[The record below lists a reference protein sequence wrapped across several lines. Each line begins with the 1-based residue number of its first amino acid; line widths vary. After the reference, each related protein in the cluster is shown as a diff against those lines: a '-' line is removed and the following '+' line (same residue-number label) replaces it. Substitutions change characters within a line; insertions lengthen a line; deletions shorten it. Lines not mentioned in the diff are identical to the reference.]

1 MLLLSTS
8 SGMAMAVGFI
18 VVVRVTTTIQRVCET
33 QPDEVVATTFT
44 KAAGLVHNYY
54 AE

>member
-1 MLLLSTS
+1 
-8 SGMAMAVGFI
+8 MAAVGFI
-18 VVVRVTTTIQRVCET
+18 VVVGPTTTIQQRLCNT
-33 QPDEVVATTFT
+33 QPDEVIATTFA